1 MFPVEELAALCDEHG
16 VLFHT
21 DAVQAVGKVPID
33 LGRSRIHMLSLSG
46 HKLHGPKGIGALYV
60 RERTPFAP
68 FLRGGH
74 QEHGR
79 RAGTENTAGIV
90 GLGRAARFV
99 AAHMEEENTRVRA
112 LRDRLEDELLKR
124 VPDAYVNGE
133 RENRLPN
140 TTSIGFDAVEGE
152 AILLMMDRYGIC
164 ASSGSACTSGSLE
177 PSHVLRAMN
186 VPFTRAHGSIR
197 FSLSVFNTDA
207 DVDLVLEKLPPIIDR
222 LRQMSPFWK
231 GPSQAACPA
240 T

>member
-1 MFPVEELAALCDEHG
+1 
-16 VLFHT
+16 
-21 DAVQAVGKVPID
+21 
-33 LGRSRIHMLSLSG
+33 
-46 HKLHGPKGIGALYV
+46 
-60 RERTPFAP
+60 
-68 FLRGGH
+68 
-74 QEHGR
+74 
-79 RAGTENTAGIV
+79 
-90 GLGRAARFV
+90 
-99 AAHMEEENTRVRA
+99 
-112 LRDRLEDELLKR
+112 